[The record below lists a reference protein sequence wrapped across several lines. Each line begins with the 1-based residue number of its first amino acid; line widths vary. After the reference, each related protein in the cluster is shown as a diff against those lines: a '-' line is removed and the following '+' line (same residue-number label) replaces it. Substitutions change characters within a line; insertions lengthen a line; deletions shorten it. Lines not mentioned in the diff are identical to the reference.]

1 VQGIGQGYTEATPLA
16 LATMIARV
24 ASGVAVGPHIARRIG
39 GTLQNGSDTSDW
51 LPLDIDDRHLATV
64 RQALFEV
71 VNTPAGTAYA
81 SRLTLPNVQMAG
93 KTGTAQV
100 HNNTAAEKQKNFNDA
115 TMAWADRP
123 NGLFVGF
130 APYDAPRYAIAVI
143 IEHGLF
149 GAQSAA
155 PIARDLITYA
165 VTHDPA
171 GRDTPLSPPPPPPAA
186 PSTVAT
192 TAPAAPPQGSA
203 TP

>member
-1 VQGIGQGYTEATPLA
+1 VAGA
-16 LATMIARV
+16 LQD
-24 ASGVAVGPHIARRIG
+24 ASDPAA
-39 GTLQNGSDTSDW
+39 W
-51 LPLDIDDRHLATV
+51 LPLNVDDRHLAIV
-64 RQALFEV
+64 RQGLFEA

-100 HNNTAAEKQKNFNDA
+100 HNNSAAEKQKNFNDA

-155 PIARDLITYA
+155 PVAHDLMTYA
-165 VTHDPA
+165 LLNDPA
-171 GRDTPLSPPPPPPAA
+171 GRDVPLAQATSGVSPDA
-186 PSTVAT
+186 VAS
-192 TAPAAPPQGSA
+192 AAAPPTDVQ
-203 TP
+203 